1 MTEEFILK
9 VVGIIGASVVSAVL
23 ATVKDETAEVSPQI
37 LAAVLEFVMIAVIL
51 NAP

>member
-23 ATVKDETAEVSPQI
+23 ATVKDDNTEVSPQVLAVI
-37 LAAVLEFVMIAVIL
+37 VELAAFLIIFYWS
-51 NAP
+51 